1 MAVYVGLEVMIN
13 TDKYVLCASNRLLAI
28 EKSVAVMKVKL
39 GFSERVTSLVVAIFS
54 GLGALFTASSLWK
67 AVTGEA
73 WTQFLQ
79 GYRFEENLVDSFSKD
94 NGLEKSKIEPLK
106 RKKLI
111 KKTVS
116 QCSIRAPLGQNITPK
131 IKPSLKQSILPNN
144 SINAADSTVVTT
156 NACAAPSKAN
166 PAADSLANGL
176 DFPLVT
182 DNQDKP
188 LSIETQFKSALVF
201 LAIMNCTDRKLW
213 ATVAATKIQSPV
225 VDLRNRYHRIF
236 GSSTVVL
243 LDNWALKRIRQLE
256 MQRVSQKNYHSSS
269 STQSFLKN
277 DFLSACAFSATQID
291 YSSSSE
297 LTAEC
302 TGSLTV
308 SQNAKEL
315 LGNKSLIVMT
325 LFISTLGSLKPISGV
340 KLIPVFAA
348 VITGMSFVREN
359 KVHKVSMP
367 VISDIENTKI
377 MIAGQSNRVEELME
391 EPSLSLAFPMQESIQ
406 VNPDSVGFLSSEVSE
421 DAVQEKED
429 ESSDQANNADH
440 LEVNTQILV
449 STSSTQPVNQSNL
462 IDIFLNMFSSSGAQP
477 LTTKKTTGRGFR
489 PALI

>member
-39 GFSERVTSLVVAIFS
+39 GFSERVTSLVVTIFS

-67 AVTGEA
+67 AVAGEA

-79 GYRFEENLVDSFSKD
+79 GYRFEENRVDSFSKD

-166 PAADSLANGL
+166 PAADSLANAL

-201 LAIMNCTDRKLW
+201 LAIMNYTDRKLW

-236 GSSTVVL
+236 DSSTVVL

-256 MQRVSQKNYHSSS
+256 MQRVAQSHQPISSA
-269 STQSFLKN
+269 QFFLKDSFLT
-277 DFLSACAFSATQID
+277 SRIFSAAQITCA
-291 YSSSSE
+291 SSSE

-308 SQNAKEL
+308 SQNTKEL